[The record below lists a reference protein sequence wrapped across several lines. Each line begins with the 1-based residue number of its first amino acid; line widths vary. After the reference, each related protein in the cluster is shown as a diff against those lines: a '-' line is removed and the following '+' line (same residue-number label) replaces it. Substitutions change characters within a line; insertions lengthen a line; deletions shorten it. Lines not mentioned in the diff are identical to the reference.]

1 MWSEPKFTGL
11 RSLESSQAEEFY
23 VPICHYHKVDLIS
36 TLLDSLIV
44 QNAPRALAGARR
56 RSAPLAHIENEWLP
70 ATLTLSPPVVWT
82 DSKDFLK
89 LESIW
94 LDKIC
99 VV

>member
-44 QNAPRALAGARR
+44 QNAPRRSRRSSPPERAAGSHWKWMTSGHFDALAACGM
-56 RSAPLAHIENEWLP
+56 NGQ
-70 ATLTLSPPVVWT
+70 
-82 DSKDFLK
+82 
-89 LESIW
+89 
-94 LDKIC
+94 
-99 VV
+99 

>member
-23 VPICHYHKVDLIS
+23 VPIGHYHKVDLIS

-44 QNAPRALAGARR
+44 QNAPHRSR
-56 RSAPLAHIENEWLP
+56 RSSPPAHIENEWLP
-70 ATLTLSPPVVWT
+70 ATLTLSPPAVWT
-82 DSKDFLK
+82 HSKDILK